1 MIAFFAGFEN
11 MIVALLLFTFFT
23 TSDYVYLTFNELNY
37 QTEQYITLIFD
48 DYLPLIF
55 NLMHISQWQRH
66 YILLFFFC

>member
-37 QTEQYITLIFD
+37 QAEQYITLI
-48 DYLPLIF
+48 LTIICL
-55 NLMHISQWQRH
+55 
-66 YILLFFFC
+66 